1 MFRILVSLKFV
12 TAHAGKW
19 TANFT
24 VFKMPVSSPNCL
36 RDVCA
41 VSFLLFLPAP
51 LLLIGGSSCTFYVR
65 MRMFL
70 QNSSADFACHCGPCV
85 LSPFSLSGS
94 AAPWTAARSVSSLSS
109 TVAQRLLKLMSIQ

>member
-51 LLLIGGSSCTFYVR
+51 LLLIGGQ
-65 MRMFL
+65 FL
-70 QNSSADFACHCGPCV
+70 YLLREDEDVSPEQLCWDFACHCVRAC
-85 LSPFSLSGS
+85 
-94 AAPWTAARSVSSLSS
+94 
-109 TVAQRLLKLMSIQ
+109 